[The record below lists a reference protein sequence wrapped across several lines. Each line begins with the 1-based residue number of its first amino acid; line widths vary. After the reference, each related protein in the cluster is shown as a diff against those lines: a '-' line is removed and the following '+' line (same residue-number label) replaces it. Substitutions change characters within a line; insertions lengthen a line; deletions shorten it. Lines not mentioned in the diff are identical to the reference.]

1 MEIKVLAPAKIN
13 LTLDVTGKR
22 PDGYHNIL
30 SIMQSVDLYDTIT
43 VTDNDSGQ
51 ITVSCN
57 YEGVPCDEKNI
68 CYKAAERF
76 FIATRNEGQ
85 GVHIDIDK
93 VIPTQAGLAGGST
106 DGAAVLMGLNKM
118 FDAFLKPDELHE
130 IAEKIG
136 ADVPFCLVG
145 GTKYATGIGTKLQ
158 KMPNFLASHIV
169 ICKPDN
175 VSVSTAEAYKKVD
188 ALNPHPPYTDEMI
201 KSLFSRDMF
210 RITSTLFND
219 FELALKLEEVNDIK
233 RIMYKRKALG
243 ASMSGSGSAVFAA
256 YNSERKAKKCVDA
269 LKEKYDKVFLC
280 HPTKEGCKIV

>member
-22 PDGYHNIL
+22 PDGYHDIMT
-30 SIMQSVDLYDTIT
+30 IMQSVDLYDTIT
-43 VTDNDSGQ
+43 ITDNDSGQ
-51 ITVSCN
+51 ITISCN
-57 YEGVPCDEKNI
+57 YDGVPCDEKNI
-68 CYKAAERF
+68 CYKAAEKF

-106 DGAAVLMGLNKM
+106 DGAAVLMGLNRM
-118 FDAFLKPDELHE
+118 FDAFLSPAELHE

-136 ADVPFCLVG
+136 ADVPFCLEG

-158 KMPNFLASHIV
+158 KMPNFSASHIV

-210 RITSTLFND
+210 RINNT
-219 FELALKLEEVNDIK
+219 VQ
-233 RIMYKRKALG
+233 
-243 ASMSGSGSAVFAA
+243 
-256 YNSERKAKKCVDA
+256 
-269 LKEKYDKVFLC
+269 
-280 HPTKEGCKIV
+280 

>member
-118 FDAFLKPDELHE
+118 FDAFLKPDELQE

-188 ALNPHPPYTDEMI
+188 ALNPAP
-201 KSLFSRDMF
+201 
-210 RITSTLFND
+210 TLY
-219 FELALKLEEVNDIK
+219 
-233 RIMYKRKALG
+233 R
-243 ASMSGSGSAVFAA
+243 
-256 YNSERKAKKCVDA
+256 
-269 LKEKYDKVFLC
+269 
-280 HPTKEGCKIV
+280 

>member
-93 VIPTQAGLAGGST
+93 IIPTQAGLAGGST

-118 FDAFLKPDELHE
+118 FDAFLKPDELQE

-175 VSVSTAEAYKKVD
+175 VSVSTVKK
-188 ALNPHPPYTDEMI
+188 
-201 KSLFSRDMF
+201 
-210 RITSTLFND
+210 
-219 FELALKLEEVNDIK
+219 
-233 RIMYKRKALG
+233 
-243 ASMSGSGSAVFAA
+243 
-256 YNSERKAKKCVDA
+256 
-269 LKEKYDKVFLC
+269 
-280 HPTKEGCKIV
+280 

>member
-85 GVHIDIDK
+85 GVHKDIDK
-93 VIPTQAGLAGGST
+93 VIPTQA
-106 DGAAVLMGLNKM
+106 
-118 FDAFLKPDELHE
+118 
-130 IAEKIG
+130 
-136 ADVPFCLVG
+136 
-145 GTKYATGIGTKLQ
+145 
-158 KMPNFLASHIV
+158 
-169 ICKPDN
+169 
-175 VSVSTAEAYKKVD
+175 
-188 ALNPHPPYTDEMI
+188 
-201 KSLFSRDMF
+201 
-210 RITSTLFND
+210 
-219 FELALKLEEVNDIK
+219 
-233 RIMYKRKALG
+233 
-243 ASMSGSGSAVFAA
+243 
-256 YNSERKAKKCVDA
+256 
-269 LKEKYDKVFLC
+269 
-280 HPTKEGCKIV
+280 